1 MKCQRALD
9 TIQLYKKGIEKGKEF
24 QPTKLAY
31 TVYKKRVAEKGDY
44 NLSGERYKDV
54 LKIQTEFEL
63 VKLSNRELFDIVSG
77 GTPSSKV
84 SEYWNGNINWAT
96 LVDLPSNL
104 LVSQINSTAR
114 KISREGLNSSSAKL
128 LPKNSILVSTRAT
141 IGRIAINKEECSTN
155 QGFKNIVIKD
165 SNKVNSHF
173 VAFMMT
179 QLVEKMHSMATGGT
193 FKELSKSNFESLQIP
208 LPPLSTQEEI
218 VAEIE
223 GYQKIIDGARMVVE
237 NYRPQIKIDPEW
249 EMVELGEVCEIKSGG
264 TPSRTNENFWN
275 GIIPWYTSGE
285 LNELYTIAP
294 KEFISEEGLANS
306 NTTIFPKGSLL
317 IGMYDTA
324 AFKMSILS
332 QEATFNQAICGVKPN
347 DNINLQFLYLFF
359 LANREKY
366 LKQRLGVRQRNLSKG
381 FISKISI
388 PSIPLEQQNEFVE
401 KFQFEKN
408 MINGNYTLIEIFEQK
423 IKDRI
428 SEVWGT
434 NKNEE

>member
-1 MKCQRALD
+1 
-9 TIQLYKKGIEKGKEF
+9 
-24 QPTKLAY
+24 
-31 TVYKKRVAEKGDY
+31 
-44 NLSGERYKDV
+44 
-54 LKIQTEFEL
+54 
-63 VKLSNRELFDIVSG
+63 
-77 GTPSSKV
+77 
-84 SEYWNGNINWAT
+84 
-96 LVDLPSNL
+96 
-104 LVSQINSTAR
+104 
-114 KISREGLNSSSAKL
+114 
-128 LPKNSILVSTRAT
+128 
-141 IGRIAINKEECSTN
+141 
-155 QGFKNIVIKD
+155 
-165 SNKVNSHF
+165 
-173 VAFMMT
+173 
-179 QLVEKMHSMATGGT
+179 
-193 FKELSKSNFESLQIP
+193 
-208 LPPLSTQEEI
+208 
-218 VAEIE
+218 
-223 GYQKIIDGARMVVE
+223 MVVE